1 MTQHHH
7 ELMKAYQKAGGMP
20 DVLRNQNFAHLMI
33 HGNEVYSSHL
43 IKGLT
48 LEAERTPCGV
58 DINFRM
64 LAGYQ
69 FEQPV
74 QLCFG
79 VIPEEGEQEINVNG
93 TLEEDSKVHFVAY
106 CVFPNAI
113 SVKHRMQGEINI
125 GSNARFN
132 YTEIHHHGN
141 NGGIIVQ
148 PKVNVLVGPHAHYS
162 SQFYLTRGRA
172 GIVELDYMVRAQE
185 GSVVDLL
192 AKVNAIET
200 DIVRVKEKVILEGE
214 NARGVIQSR
223 MVGRGRSDTEVISE
237 IVALAQG
244 TIGHVDCIETLLDQA
259 VARAVPLV
267 DVRNS
272 KAVVTHE
279 AAIGSINSKQLQ
291 TIMAK
296 GLTEDEAIE
305 VLVRGMLR

>member
-1 MTQHHH
+1 MTQHQH
-7 ELMKAYQKAGGMP
+7 ELMKAYQEAGGMP
-20 DVLRNQNFAHLMI
+20 EALRDQKFAHLMI

-43 IKGLT
+43 IEGLK
-48 LEAERTPCGV
+48 LEVERTSKGV

-79 VIPEEGEQEINVNG
+79 VVPEEGEQEINVNG
-93 TLEEDSKVHFVAY
+93 TLEENSRVHFLAY

-113 SVKHRMQGEINI
+113 NVKHRMQGEINV
-125 GSNARFN
+125 GPNARFN
-132 YTEIHHHGN
+132 YTEVHHHGK

-148 PKVNVLVGPHAHYS
+148 PKVDVLVNPYAHYA
-162 SQFYLTRGRA
+162 SQFYLTQGRA
-172 GIVELDYMVRAQE
+172 GIVELDYTVRAQE
-185 GSVVDLL
+185 GSIVDLL

-200 DIVRVKEKVILEGE
+200 DVVRVKEKVVLEGE
-214 NARGVIQSR
+214 NAKGIIRSR
-223 MVGRGRSDTEVISE
+223 MVGRGKSDTEVISE

-259 VARAVPLV
+259 IARAVPLV

-296 GLTEDEAIE
+296 GLNEEEAIE